1 MRRRTPAS
9 EKAIKQLPSHWNL
22 HIPMK
27 VVVGVFHRILKIDTL
42 MRSGCARMQVC
53 VRVCVCV
60 HASVSL
66 SPYAFTSC
74 HGDVRRMC
82 RSRADLEFRVWG
94 APFGGAGGGGGG
106 ENWFICIQSD
116 YRGTQVPDKN
126 SLSKKQSTICNLK
139 GAHATVTPPPLR
151 TPPPPHPCSRT
162 PPPLPPWCL
171 FSSFW
176 DRIWAE
182 EDR

>member
-27 VVVGVFHRILKIDTL
+27 VVVP
-42 MRSGCARMQVC
+42 
-53 VRVCVCV
+53 
-60 HASVSL
+60 
-66 SPYAFTSC
+66 PYEFTSC

-94 APFGGAGGGGGG
+94 APFEGAGGGGGG

-116 YRGTQVPDKN
+116 YRGTLVPQKFII
-126 SLSKKQSTICNLK
+126 KKQSTIRS
-139 GAHATVTPPPLR
+139 G
-151 TPPPPHPCSRT
+151 
-162 PPPLPPWCL
+162 
-171 FSSFW
+171 
-176 DRIWAE
+176 
-182 EDR
+182 